1 MKRYAPK
8 RMDLPMSL
16 WNLSRD
22 ASGVLCLHG
31 VDLRSLLERYGSPLH
46 VVDAAKLDANVAAFL
61 QTPAGSERGC
71 EVYYSYKTNP
81 IPGVL
86 RRMHAQGIGA
96 EVISAYELWLALKLG
111 VAPEDIVYNGPA
123 KSEASLVQAIEQQI
137 GLLNFNSRD
146 EIAPFAALA
155 RRLGK
160 RPRVGVRVAVPGGWA
175 GQFGESLYDGAAKR
189 AFEEALNHPELE
201 VIALHAHL
209 GSEIA
214 SAWQLE
220 GFVRSVLAFSDEL
233 HQELGIELEVLNFGG
248 SLACPTTVHLSQR
261 ELRLNS
267 AFQADLLPRPPESVL
282 SVRDYIAKV
291 ISLVEG
297 HYYAA
302 GRKRPRIFLE
312 PGRAMTS
319 NTQTLLCRTMITK
332 SDGEMSYAIL
342 DAGINV
348 AEPLRSEYHQ
358 LFPIGP
364 AASDRSQTYRLAGPI
379 CTPADVLYH
388 AWILPELRPGDG
400 LAIMDSG
407 AYFVPFAT
415 SFSFPQ
421 PAVLMLDQGR
431 ETLLRRGESFTDM
444 IALDEEEM
452 FP

>member
-1 MKRYAPK
+1 MWCCMLRTLKSRSKRVIKEAIRPLVKRYAPK

-175 GQFGESLYDGAAKR
+175 GQFGESL
-189 AFEEALNHPELE
+189 
-201 VIALHAHL
+201 
-209 GSEIA
+209 
-214 SAWQLE
+214 
-220 GFVRSVLAFSDEL
+220 
-233 HQELGIELEVLNFGG
+233 
-248 SLACPTTVHLSQR
+248 
-261 ELRLNS
+261 
-267 AFQADLLPRPPESVL
+267 
-282 SVRDYIAKV
+282 
-291 ISLVEG
+291 
-297 HYYAA
+297 
-302 GRKRPRIFLE
+302 
-312 PGRAMTS
+312 
-319 NTQTLLCRTMITK
+319 
-332 SDGEMSYAIL
+332 
-342 DAGINV
+342 
-348 AEPLRSEYHQ
+348 
-358 LFPIGP
+358 
-364 AASDRSQTYRLAGPI
+364 
-379 CTPADVLYH
+379 
-388 AWILPELRPGDG
+388 
-400 LAIMDSG
+400 
-407 AYFVPFAT
+407 
-415 SFSFPQ
+415 
-421 PAVLMLDQGR
+421 
-431 ETLLRRGESFTDM
+431 
-444 IALDEEEM
+444 
-452 FP
+452 